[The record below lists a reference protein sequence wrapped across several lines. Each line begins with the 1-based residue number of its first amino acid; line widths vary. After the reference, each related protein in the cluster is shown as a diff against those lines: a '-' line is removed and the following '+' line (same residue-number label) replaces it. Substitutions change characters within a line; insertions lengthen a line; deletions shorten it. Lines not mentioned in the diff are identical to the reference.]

1 MAGYQF
7 FHVESYARF
16 PSKNLK
22 KQGVSGIANE
32 AERVSEACPHVD
44 SPRPYK
50 LMMGCKPSEAADIA
64 ILRSEQG
71 KDKLGRKLRKDAQI
85 MLAGVASYPVPI
97 AELNPSD
104 EALNHWLK
112 LNYKFLRKKY
122 GNRLK
127 SIVAHTDEPYFHI
140 HFYIIPEL
148 DDEGKMNIGQV
159 HDGILARDLVGGK
172 KAKEKMR
179 AYKKAMRALQDDYF
193 ESVGKICGLTR
204 EGANKRR
211 LSRSAWKVEQAAAER
226 LASSLKTVDEIKS
239 KARALDLKQRELLIL
254 KDKLSEKEGNL
265 ALLKEE
271 TNKKLE
277 KVNTQKKTL
286 INLKAE
292 ENNVVKY
299 LREKVESVKDQ
310 LGKLLNGVSHL
321 KKENK
326 NLKKEINDL
335 AIKERTLVRVNERLT
350 YQNEIRAQAL
360 KQDRAEMLDLVTLAS
375 MGRTE
380 EIKEKYRNNNNNN
393 MEYTL

>member
-7 FHVESYARF
+7 FHVETYARI
-16 PSKNLK
+16 PSKNYK
-22 KQGVSGIANE
+22 KQSVIGVANE
-32 AERVSEACPHVD
+32 AERVSDACPHVD

-127 SIVAHTDEPYFHI
+127 SIIAHTDEPYFHI
-140 HFYIIPEL
+140 HFYIIPEP

-172 KAKEKMR
+172 QAKEKMR
-179 AYKKAMRALQDDYF
+179 AYKGAMRALQDDYF
-193 ESVGKICGLTR
+193 ESVGKLCGLTR

-226 LASSLKTVDEIKS
+226 LADSLKTVDEIES
-239 KARALDLKQRELLIL
+239 KAKKLDFEKEELLQERNRL
-254 KDKLSEKEGNL
+254 REKESEL
-265 ALLKEE
+265 IVLTEE
-271 TNKKLE
+271 ADKKLE
-277 KVNTQKKTL
+277 TVINEKNNL

-292 ENNVVKY
+292 TNNVVNY
-299 LREKVESVKDQ
+299 LKAKVTQIKEK
-310 LGKLLNGVSHL
+310 LNKLVNSNSHLKNENNHL
-321 KKENK
+321 KKEV
-326 NLKKEINDL
+326 NDF

-350 YQNEIRAQAL
+350 YQNEIRAKAL
-360 KQDRAEMLDLVTLAS
+360 QQDRAEMLDLVTLAS

-380 EIKEKYRNNNNNN
+380 EIKEKYNNNNK
-393 MEYTL
+393 EYTL